1 MWNTQ
6 WDKERNRLYASSF
19 KDTGLHDPPSKKHA
33 EMHKFNELYQ
43 HELANQP
50 REYANGGISNHFRKK
65 FDKGS
70 DYGQFERRQA
80 HNVAAGSQAMNVGGG
95 QGNQG
100 NQGGGGGPK
109 PHSGPSFAEI
119 EAQKKAAAA
128 AEAARLQALENAR
141 SKQMYD
147 TTMAKR
153 AKNIKYYDKNLKSKF
168 DTSTGDTDTTGLA
181 GLNLNEEL
189 ASLGFSSGATDENI
203 QLAKA
208 LNIENLLKGDWSKEK
223 IDKSKFEKGLGDAIG
238 YNKAWKNVP
247 EDITKGQFIKDA
259 LDKKYGN
266 MGSAVLEKAI
276 QKGGVFPSE
285 VLDQFPKSSLV
296 YGSKVKPTVKY
307 DEGKMFIDVDE
318 GELESDALGALT
330 KKGWLAKGGVARKNY
345 YHGGILDIN
354 ESEEIISDDGNHIEL
369 TAYNAEF
376 DDPKDL
382 STGVKTLFQA
392 KDGGTPQLAKKS
404 KDGSRP
410 GYGNPF
416 GYEDAP
422 AHHGDVAHGPG
433 GRFDQPSGP
442 VSKPQTVPSGINIHQ
457 DTGKEEE
464 AYEMVGGQK
473 LYESSWGTGADPREK
488 YDTEKE
494 MLTGIYGTTKKGIN
508 TKHAYTTGR
517 TKAAYELALKN
528 QKAKMKSMG
537 KGKLIPAL
545 IAFVVSG
552 FNPAAAMSTF
562 KVSKIDMLNIV
573 KDSIPVMKA
582 KKAHIT
588 ALEDAKK
595 ELLGLVDINNPNE
608 MVNLE
613 ETTDFTKIMNELKDL
628 TKPREQEDDDRG
640 GPELPPQLGGPSTE
654 EMAREYGMS
663 NLERIRAAQ
672 ALREQINPD
681 WQLTAEAKELKNN
694 PIVSGTETDIIAIGN
709 KGGLANLFRVKN
721 Q

>member
-1 MWNTQ
+1 MPFQSEKQRRYLHANHPEIAKRW
-6 WDKERNRLYASSF
+6 ERDYA
-19 KDTGLHDPPSKKHA
+19 T
-33 EMHKFNELYQ
+33 
-43 HELANQP
+43 
-50 REYANGGISNHFRKK
+50 GGISNHFRKR
-65 FDKGS
+65 FFTGA
-70 DYGQFERRQA
+70 QA
-80 HNVAAGSQAMNVGGG
+80 DTSGPAGGQAMSPGTSTTGGTRHGGG
-95 QGNQG
+95 GRNG
-100 NQGGGGGPK
+100 GTGGGGPPVILNPPK
-109 PHSGPSFAEI
+109 GPTFAEI
-119 EAQKKAAAA
+119 EAQKRV
-128 AEAARLQALENAR
+128 EAARLQALEDAK

-147 TTMAKR
+147 QTMAKR
-153 AKNIKYYDKNLKSKF
+153 KKNIKYYAKNLKSKF
-168 DTSTGDTDTTGLA
+168 DTSTWDTDEQSFQARNLMYNPNATLTDYYERLDASEDEEKEFNFFEKRHLKELELKQMIDFKEGLDRET
-181 GLNLNEEL
+181 LNEEL
-189 ASLGFSSGATDENI
+189 GVEEEKDDTPGKFRERKSNWQWEGGKLAFAPGSKKDKKLRALDSERNSAKELGIPFSPKKEKQYQELLKEDKEQTDE
-203 QLAKA
+203 
-208 LNIENLLKGDWSKEK
+208 
-223 IDKSKFEKGLGDAIG
+223 
-238 YNKAWKNVP
+238 
-247 EDITKGQFIKDA
+247 
-259 LDKKYGN
+259 
-266 MGSAVLEKAI
+266 
-276 QKGGVFPSE
+276 
-285 VLDQFPKSSLV
+285 PKSILV
-296 YGSKVKPTVKY
+296 G
-307 DEGKMFIDVDE
+307 
-318 GELESDALGALT
+318 
-330 KKGWLAKGGVARKNY
+330 AKGGVARKNY
-345 YHGGILDIN
+345 FHGGILDIDA
-354 ESEEIISDDGNHIEL
+354 SEEIISDDGNDIEL
-369 TAYNAEF
+369 TAYNAAF
-376 DDPKDL
+376 DDPNDL
-382 STGVKTLFQA
+382 STGVKSLFQA

-442 VSKPQTVPSGINIHQ
+442 VSKPQTVPEGINIHG
-457 DTGKEEE
+457 DTGEE

-663 NLERIRAAQ
+663 NLEKIRATQ